1 MTRRNIPAPKGE
13 TPTADQA
20 SGVSGEQISFLP
32 TPPLSPSMPSAYSKA
47 WLALLDL
54 TQGPLTQIDWLNMG
68 RGWRL
73 SAAFKELGYLG
84 WPLDSEWVQAET
96 WPQPIK
102 RYWLKP
108 EGLTLAIEWLRGA
121 HAQQH

>member
-1 MTRRNIPAPKGE
+1 MNRRDIPAPRKE
-13 TPTADQA
+13 TPTAVQA

-32 TPPLSPSMPSAYSKA
+32 PPPLSPSMPSAYTKA

-54 TQGPLTQIDWLNMG
+54 TRGPLTQIDWLNMG

-84 WPLDSEWVQAET
+84 WPVDSEWVQAEA
-96 WPQPIK
+96 WPRPIK
-102 RYWLKP
+102 RYWLKS
-108 EGLTLAIEWLRGA
+108 EGLTLATERLKGIAR
-121 HAQQH
+121 